1 MEPTA
6 NRVPDLSR
14 WSRRAR
20 AGVPV
25 PGGRAGGPQRR
36 GGIPLGR
43 ILGFPVYLRWSVL
56 LLVAL
61 ITLLSG
67 QVIGYRVGF
76 GFVVALLVSVLL
88 HELGHA
94 LVARRLGI
102 GVRAI
107 TLEILGGYTE
117 MTGDTPNPRAE
128 LLVSLAGPA
137 VSLGLGVA
145 ASVGAALLPD
155 GPVRQVTLLVALANL
170 IVAVFNALPGLP
182 LDGGRALRA
191 VVWWISGNR
200 HRGTAVAARCGQAVA
215 LVTGLGAAV
224 LYATGY
230 ITEFGLILLVLV
242 GFSLWQG
249 ALAALRAAVISDRL
263 PLLDL
268 DRLTRPILA
277 VPTGTPL
284 AEAQRRAEQAGPVPP
299 ALAVTDSFG
308 RLVAVVNAEAA
319 EAVPQHRRPW
329 VDVDSVAREVSAI
342 RSLPAGLRGEQ
353 ALRFLRAQPAGEY
366 LVTRDEQVVGVLRT
380 ADVARLLNAPGD
392 PGKEAQ

>member
-1 MEPTA
+1 MS
-6 NRVPDLSR
+6 SR
-14 WSRRAR
+14 ADPSGRRS
-20 AGVPV
+20 
-25 PGGRAGGPQRR
+25 
-36 GGIPLGR
+36 GIPLGR
-43 ILGFPVYLRWSVL
+43 VLGFPIYLRWSVL

-61 ITLLSG
+61 VTLLSG

-117 MTGDTPNPRAE
+117 MARDTPNPRAE

-137 VSLGLGVA
+137 VSLVIGVA
-145 ASVGAALLPD
+145 AGVGAVLLPD

-170 IVAVFNALPGLP
+170 IVAVFNTLPGLP

-191 VVWWISGNR
+191 MVWWISDDR
-200 HRGTAVAARCGQAVA
+200 QRGTVVAARSGQVVAVG
-215 LVTGLGAAV
+215 TGLAAAV

-230 ITEFGLILLVLV
+230 ITEFGLILLILV

-263 PLLDL
+263 PMLDL

-284 AEAQRRAEQAGPVPP
+284 AEAQRRVAESGPVPP
-299 ALAVTDSFG
+299 ALAVADSGG
-308 RLVAVVNAEAA
+308 RLLAVVSADAA
-319 EAVPQHRRPW
+319 EAVPPDRRPW
-329 VDVDSVAREVSAI
+329 VDVDSVARELSAL

-353 ALRFLRAQPAGEY
+353 ALQFLRAQPAGEY
-366 LVTRDEQVVGVLRT
+366 LVTRDQQVIGVLRT
-380 ADVARLLNAPGD
+380 ADVARLLGQRGGGPR
-392 PGKEAQ
+392 